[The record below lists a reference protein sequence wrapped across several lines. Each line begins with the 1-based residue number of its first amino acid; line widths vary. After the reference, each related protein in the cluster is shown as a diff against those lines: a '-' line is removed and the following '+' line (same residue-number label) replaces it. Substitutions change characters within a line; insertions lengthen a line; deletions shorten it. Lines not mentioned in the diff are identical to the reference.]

1 MSAADILSR
10 DMKRLQL
17 RTKTVGGER
26 IQRAKDNNEDVA
38 ILSMFLP
45 GSLGEQES
53 RNFRC
58 NLRDYCMHGDP
69 RLVIPGILIAIRRSS
84 SLGSL
89 SLNSNSSLLR
99 CPIMCGTGCEVLSN
113 KKEFDFN
120 FEGRRRESL
129 RVVRLSHSRMM
140 NNLRISWFYTKWNL
154 RCFSEVSRVH
164 AYTLSEREKN
174 FRFIE
179 NVMSSQSSFGTM

>member
-69 RLVIPGILIAIRRSS
+69 RLVIPGILFAIRRSS
-84 SLGSL
+84 SLDSL

-99 CPIMCGTGCEVLSN
+99 CPIMCGTSCEFSRTRKKKSLTSVL
-113 KKEFDFN
+113 KVA
-120 FEGRRRESL
+120 RRESL

-140 NNLRISWFYTKWNL
+140 NNLRISWFLTKWNL

-164 AYTLSEREKN
+164 YTH
-174 FRFIE
+174 
-179 NVMSSQSSFGTM
+179 